1 MKLVEVALKG
11 LRRIYREGYRYQKA
25 GGMLSD
31 IRPAGIVQ
39 GELLAPELTK
49 QSSAK
54 SKLMETLDQINRK
67 MGKGTLK
74 IVREGTL
81 QHWQMKRGNVS
92 PAYTSRWSEL
102 PVVR

>member
-1 MKLVEVALKG
+1 
-11 LRRIYREGYRYQKA
+11 
-25 GGMLSD
+25 MLSD

-39 GELLAPELTK
+39 GELFAPELPNS
-49 QSSAK
+49 SSAQ
-54 SKLMETLDQINRK
+54 SRLMETLDQINRK

-74 IVREGTL
+74 IASEGTQ

-92 PAYTSRWSEL
+92 PAYTSRWTEF